1 MFVFE
6 KEQYI
11 YDIAGVRVGGTPGE
25 NPTVLI
31 GTIFYGGHKIV
42 SDSTNGEFDRD
53 AAEKLVNE
61 QDIMSDTTG
70 NPCMVQI
77 VAESSKAMTKYMGFV
92 SEITDAPI
100 LIDATDYKV
109 RLAGLKFAEEI
120 GLLDRVIYN
129 SLNISATTEEINTL
143 HEIQH
148 ECAIVLAFNPQDT
161 SIAGKRQVLDTGVPP
176 LKKGLLSIAD
186 DLGITK
192 PLIDT
197 ATTAMGAGA
206 GTSASFILISKTIY
220 GHPTGSGVHNAPASW
235 TWLRKLKKSNREAYV
250 TCDIASNL
258 IVQTMGADF
267 ILYGP
272 ISNASRV
279 FPVVAMG
286 DIFAAESA
294 KTEFGIEPLEGH
306 PFKKLL

>member
-11 YDIAGVRVGGTPGE
+11 YDIAGVKIGGTPGE
-25 NPTVLI
+25 SPTVLV

-42 SDSTNGEFDRD
+42 SDVKNGEFDKN
-53 AAEKLVNE
+53 AAEKLING

-70 NPCMVQI
+70 NPCMVQV
-77 VAESSKAMTKYMGFV
+77 VAESSQAMARYMEFV
-92 SEITDAPI
+92 SEVTDAPI
-100 LIDATDYKV
+100 LIDATDYRV
-109 RLAGLKFAEEI
+109 RLAGLEFAEEI

-129 SLNISATTEEINTL
+129 SLNISATADEIQAL
-143 HEIQH
+143 REIQH

-161 SIAGKRQVLDTGVPP
+161 SVAGKRKVLETGVPP
-176 LKKGLLSIAD
+176 LENGLLSIAN

-192 PLIDT
+192 LLIDT
-197 ATTAMGAGA
+197 ATTTMGAGA

-220 GHPTGSGVHNAPASW
+220 GHPTGSGVHNAPSSW
-235 TWLRKLKKSNREAYV
+235 TWLRKLKKTDRDAFV
-250 TCDIASNL
+250 TCDIASSL
-258 IVQTMGADF
+258 IVQTLGADF

-272 ISNASRV
+272 ISNANRV

-294 KTEFGIEPLEGH
+294 KIEFGIEPLEDH